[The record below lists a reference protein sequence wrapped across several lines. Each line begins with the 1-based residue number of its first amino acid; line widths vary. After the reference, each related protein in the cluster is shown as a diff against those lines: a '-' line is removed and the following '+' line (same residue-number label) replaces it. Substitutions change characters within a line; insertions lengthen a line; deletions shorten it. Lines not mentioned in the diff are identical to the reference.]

1 MEPEETKPC
10 RFCRSMVSVNA
21 IKCPFCNEILHAGYR
36 EHLASMQSEK
46 RDSSRDGTAAILSLF
61 VPGMGHI
68 IKGYAGNGVLW
79 FMICGFLLLLSCSGA
94 WPALIMLLLLWAWL
108 VDRAY
113 KIDPA

>member
-79 FMICGFLLLLSCSGA
+79 FGA
-94 WPALIMLLLLWAWL
+94 LDYPSMLRRLASVDHVALAMGLAGRSSLQN
-108 VDRAY
+108 
-113 KIDPA
+113 